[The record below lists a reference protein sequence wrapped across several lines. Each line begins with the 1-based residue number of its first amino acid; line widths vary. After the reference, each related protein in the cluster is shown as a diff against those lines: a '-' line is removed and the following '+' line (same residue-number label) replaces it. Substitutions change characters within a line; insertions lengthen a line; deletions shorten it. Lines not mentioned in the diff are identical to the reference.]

1 MKKYYFLLIGLLIGI
16 LFIFFFILKVDRKL
30 THVEIFIKEPILYIE
45 KIVEVPFNHISN
57 KLNIL
62 KSKSRLVKDL
72 KKYKK
77 IESENNYLKALVND
91 KNQKIEE
98 LSNLVNINI
107 GDDYR
112 IINANI
118 IVRNVG
124 FWYQTLTLDKGY
136 KDGILKNSM
145 VINSNGLI
153 GIIDKV
159 TKHTSVVKML
169 TSVSDN
175 YKVGV
180 LINNGEDSFYGIL
193 SDFKDGMFVVRG
205 ISYNKEIK
213 KGALVTTSGL
223 DNNFISGIKI
233 GKVKRVDK
241 DDLDLEQIVYVD
253 AAVDFNK
260 MNYVSVVVK

>member
-1 MKKYYFLLIGLLIGI
+1 MKKYYILLIGLLISI

-30 THVEIFIKEPILYIE
+30 THVEILIKEPILYVE
-45 KIVEVPFNHISN
+45 KIVEVPFNYISN

-62 KSKSRLVKDL
+62 KSKNRLVEDI

-112 IINANI
+112 IVNANI

-145 VINSNGLI
+145 VINSSGLI

-159 TKHTSVVKML
+159 TKHTSIVKML

-213 KGALVTTSGL
+213 KDALVTTSGL

-253 AAVDFNK
+253 VAVDFNK